1 MCEDSYEEHPAQL
14 ILIYA
19 HKAGPDEFLHW
30 ITCDPVRQRLE
41 RVFIDEAHK
50 IVIDSDFLSC
60 FKRFPNLAP
69 PSVPITFL
77 SGSLMLRSMPVILEA
92 MEIND
97 AAVVDEIYR
106 CSGRRNLKYV
116 VERTVQEGYLENILQ
131 LVQRENERAGSGF
144 PVYTGDRNNTT
155 QALGQGVAHSSV
167 RAVIHK
173 DSQQLINWYQEAGR
187 AGPDG
192 LPALCPQL
200 PFPLRKI
207 PRLLTMSFDS
217 TWSFSF
223 EFWLVYEWRW
233 LRSIERHILTLT
245 PYSLSDADVSRFSK
259 KLVADIPHNPKA
271 GEEQLTELNNILE
284 SVVLNGCLDC
294 WVKGGFHADGT
305 MYNRFWDFT
314 STVVA
319 LKGICTGPSAFWPF
333 CYDCWDPFRWA
344 CNRLPSIPKKPHGP
358 GRHIHRVAEEASG
371 EFAPDILIALIFTY
385 KDSLQRSELIT
396 GSRGLAKVLQCVS
409 AHYVHGSKTVSIPT
423 ALSYRV
429 AEGLSLAPAKKPKT
443 DTGMVSSTSPSSET
457 PSDAGAMLL
466 TPPTSSL
473 KDGGIDGDNGDLE
486 VDCGLDDGDEHEDD
500 GGVEEMMRTA
510 PSPVV
515 GPSHTLLSH
524 VLPSSHSF
532 SMPTACSWATRP
544 PPCFSKPYI

>member
-1 MCEDSYEEHPAQL
+1 MVENLIGVGLKAAEMGIMDKQRGAKTRVSFPPLHHLFVVDGALIALTQNLERRILETGMNGGICVKIPTRSTRLNSSWFTLTRLGQL
-14 ILIYA
+14 NSSTGL
-19 HKAGPDEFLHW
+19 P
-30 ITCDPVRQRLE
+30 RLE

-131 LVQRENERAGSGF
+131 LVQRENERAGE
-144 PVYTGDRNNTT
+144 
-155 QALGQGVAHSSV
+155 QGWRIIFLSTL
-167 RAVIHK
+167 K
-173 DSQQLINWYQEAGR
+173 EAR
-187 AGPDG
+187 
-192 LPALCPQL
+192 
-200 PFPLRKI
+200 
-207 PRLLTMSFDS
+207 
-217 TWSFSF
+217 
-223 EFWLVYEWRW
+223 
-233 LRSIERHILTLT
+233 
-245 PYSLSDADVSRFSK
+245 
-259 KLVADIPHNPKA
+259 A

-284 SVVLNGCLDC
+284 SVILNGCLDC

-305 MYNRFWDFT
+305 VYNRFWDFT

-385 KDSLQRSELIT
+385 KDSLQRS
-396 GSRGLAKVLQCVS
+396 VF
-409 AHYVHGSKTVSIPT
+409 
-423 ALSYRV
+423 SYR
-429 AEGLSLAPAKKPKT
+429 E
-443 DTGMVSSTSPSSET
+443 SSS
-457 PSDAGAMLL
+457 
-466 TPPTSSL
+466 
-473 KDGGIDGDNGDLE
+473 N
-486 VDCGLDDGDEHEDD
+486 
-500 GGVEEMMRTA
+500 
-510 PSPVV
+510 
-515 GPSHTLLSH
+515 
-524 VLPSSHSF
+524 
-532 SMPTACSWATRP
+532 
-544 PPCFSKPYI
+544 